1 MYPVVTDLNEMIWYK
16 ADQSVFKVPLF
27 RKGVSV
33 YEATENDQTL
43 IQHCI
48 DLFNS
53 EIQWAGMF
61 DLETAVERFS
71 NGNRMFILLDGTKVL
86 GHVWFDKGYLYNL
99 FVSQNRA
106 KGDSEDFCHY
116 TCNLIEQEISLYS
129 VKDNI
134 RAQKF
139 FEKVGFTKI

>member
-1 MYPVVTDLNEMIWYK
+1 MIWYK
-16 ADQSVFKVPLF
+16 ADQSVFKDVNF
-27 RKGVSV
+27 REGVSV

-43 IQHCI
+43 IQQCI
-48 DLFNS
+48 DLFNC

-61 DLETAVERFS
+61 DLHTAVERFS
-71 NGNRMFILLDGTKVL
+71 NENRMFILLDNGKVL
-86 GHVWFDKGYLYNL
+86 GHVWFYQGYLFNF
-99 FVSQNRA
+99 FVSQNRI

-116 TCNLIEQEISLYS
+116 TCKLIGREILLYS

-139 FEKVGFTKI
+139 FEKVGFTKL